1 MESKVGHYPFKITI
15 LTLLENNDRWAVCL
29 GRDALEKVSR
39 VRNG

>member
-1 MESKVGHYPFKITI
+1 MGHYPFGIMI
-15 LTLLENNDRWAVCL
+15 LTPVREDPDRWAVCL